1 VPEPVRVTLLYNATC
16 PSHEAGRALL
26 EAASQA
32 AGVALA
38 VEEREIIADAE
49 AEALR
54 FPGSPTFHVGERDLV
69 AGAEGPFRWD
79 ACRAYSRPD
88 GTIAP
93 LPTLEQLADALRA
106 AAKETA

>member
-1 VPEPVRVTLLYNATC
+1 MTLLYNATC

-26 EAASQA
+26 DAAAEA

-38 VEEREIIADAE
+38 VEEREVREDAE

-54 FPGSPTFHVGERDLV
+54 FPGSPTYLAAGADLLP
-69 AGAEGPFRWD
+69 GAEGPFRWD
-79 ACRAYSRPD
+79 ACRAYPGPD
-88 GTIAP
+88 GRIAP
-93 LPTLEQLADALRA
+93 LPALEQLADALRA